1 MPHFI
6 RLNQKTSINADHILR
21 VDQVEM
27 GPMQGAGPTFLIV
40 TYTNGTKDEF
50 HGVDIE
56 TITAAVATLEFR
68 DKPEGS
74 RWGGKANPA

>member
-6 RLNQKTSINADHILR
+6 RLNEKTSINADHILR
-21 VDQVEM
+21 VDQVEV
-27 GPMQGAGPTFLIV
+27 GLIV

-50 HGVDIE
+50 HGADSE
-56 TITAAVATLEFR
+56 TITAAVGTLQFR

-74 RWGGKANPA
+74 RWGGQTTAS